1 MPTERSGIGR
11 GVAFGDFQAFRFG
24 KRQAGDEVDV
34 VGDVVAADRD
44 AAGGGD
50 RAAEIERVVGGAAA
64 DVDDQRAAFALL
76 AVERHLGG
84 GDGGE
89 DDVIHFQRHF
99 ADQLD
104 AVLDAGADAVD
115 DVEIRLDGFAE
126 QADRRGRV
134 FEAVEPVVADDRV
147 EIDVVLRDVDLAGD
161 GAGLLD
167 VFGGR
172 HRLAIR
178 QAEGAAVVDALDV
191 GAGDGEEHAADFHIA
206 GVLRLGQRVLE
217 AGAGLREIIDLA
229 LADAGG
235 FGLAD
240 AEDFDG
246 AVRLH
251 LADDHAGLA
260 GADFES
266 DVDFRAT
273 CHEGGMRKY
282 QLRLRRVLRSR
293 ARRSSRISA
302 AARLGD
308 GDRARRRRASSRR
321 VMGMLYL
328 GIRLM
333 VSIE

>member
-1 MPTERSGIGR
+1 MI
-11 GVAFGDFQAFRFG
+11 
-24 KRQAGDEVDV
+24 
-34 VGDVVAADRD
+34 AADGD
-44 AAGGGD
+44 AAGRGD
-50 RAAEIERVVGGAAA
+50 HAAEIERVVGGAAA

-84 GDGGE
+84 GDRGK

-104 AVLDAGADAVD
+104 AVLNARADAVH
-115 DVEIRLDGFAE
+115 DVEIRLDGFPE
-126 QADRRGRV
+126 KPDRRGRV
-134 FEAVEPVVADDRV
+134 LEAVEPVVPDDRV

-161 GAGLLD
+161 GAGFLD
-167 VFGGR
+167 VFGGDDR
-172 HRLAIR
+172 FAIR

-191 GAGDGEEHAADFHIA
+191 GAGDGEKHAADFHIA
-206 GVLRLGQRVLE
+206 GVLGLGERVLE
-217 AGAGLREIIDLA
+217 AGAGLRVIVDLA
-229 LADAGG
+229 LADTGA

-273 CHEGGMRKY
+273 CHEGGKREI
-282 QLRLRRVLRSR
+282 QLRLRRLLEIPGAAVL
-293 ARRSSRISA
+293 AGVGGIP
-302 AARLGD
+302 D
-308 GDRARRRRASSRR
+308 RRRGSPWAAWLRRA
-321 VMGMLYL
+321 G
-328 GIRLM
+328 
-333 VSIE
+333 